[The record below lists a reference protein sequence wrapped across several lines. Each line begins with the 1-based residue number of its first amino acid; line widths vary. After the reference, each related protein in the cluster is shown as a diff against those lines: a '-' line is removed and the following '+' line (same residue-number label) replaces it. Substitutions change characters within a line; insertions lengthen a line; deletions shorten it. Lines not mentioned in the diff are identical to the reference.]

1 MAILG
6 TQSLTNEVVLSE
18 RQVTNEFR
26 IREIQEEIENRKVHV
41 RVELGPFITE
51 ERGPN
56 GETETRGSSTRGIT
70 VWENEAYDAIR
81 DTWAN
86 SDLIAKVTSILNG

>member
-1 MAILG
+1 MTILD

-26 IREIQEEIENRKVHV
+26 IREIQEEIENRKVNV

-51 ERGPN
+51 ERPN
-56 GETETRGSSTRGIT
+56 GGTETRGSSTRGIT
-70 VWENEAYDAIR
+70 VWENVEYDAIR
-81 DTWAN
+81 DTWNNA
-86 SDLIAKVTSILNG
+86 DLIAKITSILNG